1 MDNFLNSFNEHAES
15 LREERKQD
23 DFDNLQHSLSGVET
37 GQQARHGM
45 SKDTSDSVFGDKR
58 KTITEQIR
66 ETLAWLLLKDPQYKA
81 AHENFVITV
90 RSAQNSTQ
98 SALDR
103 VETELISK
111 RTLMKELLSNAA
123 KLPDGV
129 AVFKDK
135 EGKVRN
141 ENGEIISDELAAAI
155 EWSGHEPSYE
165 DYLVLKN
172 QIKNLEQADSELRG
186 IDTELGEIYERGH
199 VNAAPL
205 SEVDL
210 RIETDRANVL
220 KERVQEIEI
229 EAFGHTPA
237 HKQKIINDSGYK
249 NETSIAELASK
260 PNITINSNP

>member
-1 MDNFLNSFNEHAES
+1 MDNFLDSFNEHADS
-15 LREERKQD
+15 LREARKRD

-37 GQQARHGM
+37 GQQVRHGL
-45 SKDTSDSVFGDKR
+45 SKDTSGSVFGDKR

-66 ETLAWLLLKDPQYKA
+66 ETLEWLLLNNPQYKV
-81 AHENFVITV
+81 AHENFVNTV
-90 RSAQNSTQ
+90 RSAQNATQ

-103 VETELISK
+103 VGSELISK

-129 AVFKDK
+129 AVFEDK

-141 ENGEIISDELAAAI
+141 ENGEIISDELAATI

-165 DYLVLKN
+165 DYLSLKN
-172 QIKNLEQADSELRG
+172 RIQNLEQAENELRG

-199 VNAAPL
+199 VNTAPL
-205 SEVDL
+205 SQDDL

-229 EAFGHTPA
+229 ETISKRPLQNELHSDVETLETNARETTEVPII
-237 HKQKIINDSGYK
+237 KIGK
-249 NETSIAELASK
+249 
-260 PNITINSNP
+260 